1 MQVSNKQEVLLRV
14 ENLKKDFS
22 KKGVLNS
29 INFEVKKGEIFGIIG
44 MSGSGKT
51 VLLKTLVNFYKPS
64 AGRITFTNINPNKL
78 EFRKFF
84 GFSTQESCFYP
95 ELTTRENLYH
105 FGKLYGVRGNIL
117 KDRIK
122 ELLSLLELEE
132 ATNVSASNLS
142 GGMQKRLDIACSMI
156 HKPQLLI
163 LDEPTVELDPILRHG
178 VMNLIRNI
186 NTEQGITIIIAS
198 HLLGGIETLCRNVA
212 ILHRGEMLEIGSID
226 RLREVYGGNGEIF
239 LRTSG
244 DQKKVLQALER
255 KKQMLN
261 INKMV
266 DHGHQ
271 CITIYTKDT
280 EKAVRYILPL
290 LRQLND
296 KMIEMR
302 ASKPG
307 LSEIFTSIV
316 EKKRRTIEGKN
327 NKDKI
332 K

>member
-1 MQVSNKQEVLLRV
+1 MGVDDKQEVLLRV
-14 ENLKKDFS
+14 ENLKRDFG
-22 KKGVLNS
+22 KKNVLNS
-29 INFEVKKGEIFGIIG
+29 INFDVKKGEIFGIIG

-51 VLLKTLVNFYKPS
+51 VLLKALVNFYRPS
-64 AGRITFTNINPNKL
+64 AGKITFTNINQKKL

-105 FGKLYGVRGNIL
+105 FGRLYGIKGNIL

-122 ELLSLLELEE
+122 ELLNLLELED
-132 ATNVSASNLS
+132 ATNVAGFKLS

-156 HKPQLLI
+156 HKPQLLL

-178 VMNLIRNI
+178 VMSLIRRI
-186 NTEQGITIIIAS
+186 NSEEGITIVIAS

-212 ILHRGEMLEIGSID
+212 ILHKGEMLEIGSIEK
-226 RLREVYGGNGEIF
+226 LREAYGGNGEVF

-244 DQKKVLQALER
+244 EQKKLLQRLEGKR
-255 KKQMLN
+255 QMLK
-261 INKMV
+261 INSIA

-271 CITIYTKDT
+271 CVTIYTKDT
-280 EKAVRYILPL
+280 EGVVKYILPL
-290 LRQLND
+290 LKQMDD
-296 KMIEMR
+296 KIIEMR
-302 ASKPG
+302 VSKPS

-316 EKKRRTIEGKN
+316 TKKRKSINRN
-327 NKDKI
+327 QKI
-332 K
+332 P